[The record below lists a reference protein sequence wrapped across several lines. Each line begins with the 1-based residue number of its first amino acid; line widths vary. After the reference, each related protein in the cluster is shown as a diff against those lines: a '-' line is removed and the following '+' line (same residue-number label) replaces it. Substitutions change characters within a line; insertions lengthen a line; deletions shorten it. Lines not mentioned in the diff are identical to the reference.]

1 MKNYK
6 ENDQL
11 HAVQGLKERF
21 SVECRKP
28 KPGTCNH
35 WLANGKLH
43 TYSTVKPLLYIMVR
57 TYELVV

>member
-11 HAVQGLKERF
+11 HAVQGLKEWF
-21 SVECRKP
+21 SVECPKR

-35 WLANGKLH
+35 WLANGKLR
-43 TYSTVKPLLYIMVR
+43 TYSQTC
-57 TYELVV
+57 T